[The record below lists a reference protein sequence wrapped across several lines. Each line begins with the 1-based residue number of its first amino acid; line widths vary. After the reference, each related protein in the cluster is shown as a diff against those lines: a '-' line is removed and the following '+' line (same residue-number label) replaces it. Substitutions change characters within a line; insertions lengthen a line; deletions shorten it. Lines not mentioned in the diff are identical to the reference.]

1 MNHFTK
7 SKIIIYLALIF
18 VAGGVTGAVIRWGGA
33 NEKSPR
39 TWDHQKMCSH
49 FRDRMQSELGLTA
62 AQVQQLEPLLE
73 KRVRGMEEIRSRT
86 VKEIEE
92 LFRKSNE
99 EIAAALQLTP
109 AQQAKLEQMEAKR
122 KGERSGGKRRE
133 SDKRHDAA
141 TNVPPQ

>member
-1 MNHFTK
+1 MNHLTK
-7 SKIIIYLALIF
+7 SKIILYLALIF
-18 VAGGVTGAVIRWGGA
+18 VAGGITGAMISWG
-33 NEKSPR
+33 ETKQKSSR
-39 TWDHQKMCSH
+39 QWDHQKMCSH

-73 KRVRGMEEIRSRT
+73 RRVKGVEEIRFQT
-86 VKEIEE
+86 VREIDE
-92 LFRKSNE
+92 LFRKSNK

-122 KGERSGGKRRE
+122 KGERSGGKRKDPER
-133 SDKRHDAA
+133 RHDDA